1 MWYVDKKGVQNA
13 GASPLLS
20 ARYCCRDL
28 ATILFLSNYLSTT
41 YNEST
46 HMIGDTTHIA
56 YTYIYQSLQ
65 FKTYNSTEVRGIIL
79 AADV

>member
-1 MWYVDKKGVQNA
+1 MLIRKVFKTLELALCWVQGTA
-13 GASPLLS
+13 AETLQK
-20 ARYCCRDL
+20 
-28 ATILFLSNYLSTT
+28 ILFLSNYLSTT